1 MTNLENENMRAILKT
16 PDSEELQ
23 IVEIENELKALQKAV
38 EGWIECVTL
47 RDGICLIVNADGK
60 YSNLPVNCRFNGD
73 WIKGNM
79 LFVGS
84 AGENFCSLTD
94 GQIEEVKKIYKE
106 GTKR

>member
-1 MTNLENENMRAILKT
+1 MRAILKT
-16 PDSEELQ
+16 PDSEELKVVK
-23 IVEIENELKALQKAV
+23 VENNLEALQEAV

-47 RDGICLIVNADGK
+47 RDGICLIVNEEGK
-60 YSNLPVNCRFNGD
+60 YSGLPVNCRFRGD

-84 AGENFCSLTD
+84 DGEDFCSLTD
-94 GQIEEVKKIYKE
+94 DQIKDVYKIYVE

>member
-1 MTNLENENMRAILKT
+1 MRAILKT
-16 PDSEELQ
+16 PDSEELKV
-23 IVEIENELKALQKAV
+23 VEVANRLGALQEAV

-47 RDGICLIVNADGK
+47 RDGICLIVNEEGK
-60 YSNLPVNCRFNGD
+60 YSNLPVNCRFRGD

-84 AGENFCSLTD
+84 NGEDFCSLTND
-94 GQIEEVKKIYKE
+94 QIKEVKKIYDE

>member
-1 MTNLENENMRAILKT
+1 MRAILKT
-16 PDSEELQ
+16 PDSEELKV
-23 IVEIENELKALQKAV
+23 VEVANRLGALQEVV

-47 RDGICLIVNADGK
+47 GNGICLIVNEEGK
-60 YSNLPVNCRFNGD
+60 YSNLSVNCRFCGD

-84 AGENFCSLTD
+84 DGEDFCSLTD
-94 GQIEEVKKIYKE
+94 EQIKAVKKIYDE